1 MSAWNPSGQAGPVT
15 VAVAHRNP
23 LVQAGL
29 TACLATETD
38 FHVDVFDHLDQVSV
52 AEADVLV
59 ADYETALA
67 LFGCPAWQTAR
78 LGYRRPRVMVISH
91 RDRETEIR
99 HALDLG
105 AQGYLHLDCAID
117 EMIFSVRALHR
128 GQLHLDRAAAIRVAE
143 SLNRQVLTARES
155 DVLGLIAEGHVNKTI
170 ATRLGITVGTVKAHV
185 KGILAKLGARTRTE
199 AAAIAQRRGMF
210 GHAA

>member
-1 MSAWNPSGQAGPVT
+1 MSAWESLGMPCPVT

-29 TACLATETD
+29 TASLTSETD
-38 FHVDVFDHLDQVSV
+38 FQVEVLSPLGPLYD
-52 AEADVLV
+52 ASADVLV
-59 ADYETALA
+59 ADYDTALA
-67 LFGCPAWQTAR
+67 LFGNPGWQGPR
-78 LGYRRPRVMVISH
+78 PDHPRPRVMVISH

-155 DVLGLIAEGHVNKTI
+155 DVLGLIAQGHVNKTI
-170 ATRLGITVGTVKAHV
+170 ASLLGITVGTVKAHV
-185 KGILAKLGARTRTE
+185 KGVLAKLGARTRTE

-210 GHAA
+210 GHAG